1 MNNTTNEDEME
12 NFIGIDV
19 AKAEFEIKESG
30 SQKTYSERHTQT
42 GIRRIVRRMAAIQ
55 PTLVVMEA
63 TGGLEKA
70 LARDLAA
77 AGIRVAIINPR
88 QIRDFARSLGR
99 LAKTDGID
107 AEIIALYAERIRPEP
122 RELPN
127 ANTELLDALL
137 TRRRQLIHMMAAE
150 KNRIQQTASAAIR
163 RSIRAVIRSFEK
175 EIESLNRSVDS
186 LLASCPE
193 MQAKTK
199 LLQSVNG
206 VGAIVAQTL
215 IASVPELG
223 KVGKRQIA
231 ALIGVAPINRDSG
244 TMRGSRT
251 TWGGRSQVRTILYMA
266 TLSAIRGNPQIRAF
280 YKRLVASGKKKMVA
294 LVACMRKL
302 LVMLNAIVKHGT
314 PWRAVEAVAA

>member
-1 MNNTTNEDEME
+1 ME

-302 LVMLNAIVKHGT
+302 LVVLNAIVKHGT